1 MCFFFFSSRRRHTRC
16 SRDWSSDVCSSD
28 LGSEYLGK
36 HSPVPPG
43 KISVDL
49 NFDDV
54 PPLGTPEE
62 VEVSGAE
69 RTTFYPV
76 VQATAQD
83 FHLAIRPDP
92 RPEAG
97 HYYRSDHFSLARVGV
112 PSFSINEGI
121 KYAGHP
127 AEWGEEQAKDFTE
140 HRSEEHTSEL
150 QSRLHLVCR
159 LLLEKKKR
167 EKSVTDWGR

>member
-1 MCFFFFSSRRRHTRC
+1 M
-16 SRDWSSDVCSSD
+16 
-28 LGSEYLGK
+28 
-36 HSPVPPG
+36 
-43 KISVDL
+43 VDL

-69 RTTFYPV
+69 RTTFYPM
-76 VQATAQD
+76 VQATARD

-140 HRSEEHTSEL
+140 HRYHQPGDEYSPDMDFTGDGLSQDLASGLGRRRRGNPRWPVGFPAMNLRQPE
-150 QSRLHLVCR
+150 SRAFSKLKSRNSLTNNVCR
-159 LLLEKKKR
+159 E
-167 EKSVTDWGR
+167 S